1 MSVNWKDYSDG
12 SNEISIVE
20 LEIFQSLNICSLCD
34 FFFLLFQFNLT
45 FLVLLKTKIAFVVFY
60 YFHSQFKQNNLVF
73 YLELGIVK
81 FSVRITRL

>member
-34 FFFLLFQFNLT
+34 FFFFAISIQLNLPCS
-45 FLVLLKTKIAFVVFY
+45 LKLKIAFVVFY

-81 FSVRITRL
+81 FRC